1 MMNMAGSNSERPSKN
16 NGSFGHGNDPRLQL
30 LSRLL
35 EYAPLVMWALDR
47 NGIFTLSEGRG
58 LAALGSKPGEWVGR
72 DCVADWKGTEA
83 EEPLRRSL
91 AGEELR
97 RTLTLPGPLHYDCWY
112 LPIRD
117 EEGRP
122 NGMFG
127 LAVDITADR
136 VREAELRKRLETIE
150 EQRTKIELFTTAVNR
165 APVTIWMLDPEGKIL
180 LSEGGV
186 LEKLGMKAGET
197 IGLNALEMYRGTPVE
212 TSIRESLSGHASET
226 SVEAAPGIVLDTW
239 CVPVRAEGTGEL
251 QGCLGLSIDASERT
265 RTERELRQKLELIER
280 QAATIRA
287 LATPIIRVWDEIL
300 CLPVI
305 GTVDSQRTADMMSS
319 LLTSIQREQAR
330 YAIVDLTGVE
340 VVDTSTADH
349 LIRLFKAA
357 RVLGVEGVLCG
368 IQPAV
373 AQTIV
378 ALGMDLGQV
387 RTSRTLQEALRWC
400 LARRASEK
408 ASSNGAVQGAR

>member
-1 MMNMAGSNSERPSKN
+1 MMQMTGG
-16 NGSFGHGNDPRLQL
+16 NGAEPTNKSAPGNGADPRLHL
-30 LSRLL
+30 FLRLL
-35 EYAPLVMWALDR
+35 DYAPIVLWSLDKD
-47 NGIFTLSEGRG
+47 GIFTMAEGSG
-58 LAALGSKPGEWVGR
+58 LTALGSKPGEWVGR
-72 DCVADWKGTEA
+72 NCLEDWKGTEA
-83 EEPLRRSL
+83 EDPLRRSL

-97 RTLTLPGPLHYDCWY
+97 RTLTLPGPLTYDCWY

-117 EEGRP
+117 ANGQP

-127 LAVDITADR
+127 LALDITADR
-136 VREAELRKRLETIE
+136 VREAELRERLATIE
-150 EQRTKIELFTTAVNR
+150 SQRAKIELFTTAVNR
-165 APVTIWMLDPEGKIL
+165 APVTIWMLDTEGKIL

-186 LEKLGMKAGET
+186 LPKLGMKPGET
-197 IGLNALEMYRGTPVE
+197 VGLNALDMYRGTPVE
-212 TSIRESLSGHASET
+212 ASILETLSGRDSET
-226 SVEAAPGIVLDTW
+226 SVEAAPGVVLDTW
-239 CVPVRAEGTGEL
+239 CVPIRADGSGEM
-251 QGCLGLSIDASERT
+251 QGVLGLSIDASERT
-265 RTERELRQKLELIER
+265 RTERELRQKLEVIER

-319 LLTSIQREQAR
+319 LLTAIQREQAR

-408 ASSNGAVQGAR
+408 ASSNGAVNGAR

>member
-1 MMNMAGSNSERPSKN
+1 MMQMTGGNGAETTNKSAG
-16 NGSFGHGNDPRLQL
+16 GHGADPRLQL
-30 LSRLL
+30 FLRLL
-35 EYAPLVMWALDR
+35 DYAPIVLWSLDKD
-47 NGIFTLSEGRG
+47 GIFTMAEGSG

-72 DCVADWKGTEA
+72 NCLEDWKGTEA

-97 RTLTLPGPLHYDCWY
+97 RTLTLPGPLTYDCWY

-117 EEGRP
+117 ADGRP

-127 LAVDITADR
+127 LALDITADR
-136 VREAELRKRLETIE
+136 VREAELRERLATIE
-150 EQRTKIELFTTAVNR
+150 SQRSKIELFTTAVNR
-165 APVTIWMLDPEGKIL
+165 APVTIWMLDTEGKIL

-186 LEKLGMKAGET
+186 LPKLGMKPGET
-197 IGLNALEMYRGTPVE
+197 VGLNALDMYRGTPVE
-212 TSIRESLSGHASET
+212 TSILETLSGRDSET
-226 SVEAAPGIVLDTW
+226 SVEAAPGVVLDTW
-239 CVPVRAEGTGEL
+239 CVPIRADGTGEM
-251 QGCLGLSIDASERT
+251 QGVLGLSIDASERT
-265 RTERELRQKLELIER
+265 RTERELRQKLEVIER

-319 LLTSIQREQAR
+319 LLTAIQREQAR

-408 ASSNGAVQGAR
+408 ASSNGAVNGAR

>member
-1 MMNMAGSNSERPSKN
+1 MMHMTG
-16 NGSFGHGNDPRLQL
+16 NGSEPTNKSIASNGVDPRLQL
-30 LSRLL
+30 FLRLL
-35 EYAPLVMWALDR
+35 DTAPLVLWSLDR
-47 NGIFTLSEGRG
+47 NGIFTMAEGSG

-72 DCVADWKGTEA
+72 NCLEEWKGTEA
-83 EEPLRRSL
+83 EEPLRRAL

-97 RTLTLPGPLHYDCWY
+97 RTLTLPGPLTFDCWY

-117 EEGRP
+117 AEGQP

-127 LAVDITADR
+127 LALDITDDR
-136 VREAELRKRLETIE
+136 VRETELRDRLATIE
-150 EQRTKIELFTTAVNR
+150 AQRAKIDLFTTAVNR
-165 APVTIWMLDPEGKIL
+165 APVTIWMLDMEGKIL

-186 LEKLGMKAGET
+186 LHKLGMKPGET

-212 TSIRESLSGHASET
+212 TSIRETLLSGNDTES
-226 SVEAAPGIVLDTW
+226 SIEAAPGVVLDTW
-239 CVPVRAEGTGEL
+239 CLPVRAEGSGEM
-251 QGCLGLSIDASERT
+251 QGVIGLSIDASERT
-265 RTERELRQKLELIER
+265 RTERELRQKLEVIER

-319 LLTSIQREQAR
+319 LLTAIQREQAR

-387 RTSRTLQEALRWC
+387 RTTRTLQEALRWC

-408 ASSNGAVQGAR
+408 ASTNGAVQGAR